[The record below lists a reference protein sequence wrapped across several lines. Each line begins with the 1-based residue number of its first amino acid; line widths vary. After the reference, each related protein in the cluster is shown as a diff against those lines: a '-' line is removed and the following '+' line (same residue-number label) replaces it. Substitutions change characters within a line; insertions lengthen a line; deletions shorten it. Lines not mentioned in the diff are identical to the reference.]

1 MKYPHPWRRLGA
13 LACTAALTLTLI
25 PAASASGGGYR
36 QSGSLDM
43 DKLSRQEIA
52 ALLADNSLELPGQ
65 LFEEEPSVTAPYRAG
80 RVTDQALQAAVD
92 RLNALRRIAGVPD
105 VALDSALSENAQYGA
120 VLLAASDFSHSPAQP
135 ADMDGSFYQTASEAT
150 GSSNI
155 LSLIHI

>member
-1 MKYPHPWRRLGA
+1 MCIR
-13 LACTAALTLTLI
+13 
-25 PAASASGGGYR
+25 
-36 QSGSLDM
+36 
-43 DKLSRQEIA
+43 
-52 ALLADNSLELPGQ
+52 
-65 LFEEEPSVTAPYRAG
+65 
-80 RVTDQALQAAVD
+80 D

-155 LSLIHI
+155 CAGRSLTGSVDAFMDDSDAGNIDRLGHRRWQLNPDMGRIGFGYAYSGASRYLSLIHI